1 MPALPPGTDPDQVTA
16 AARRVLLDALDVLR
30 DQHDAVVLVGAQAV
44 YLRSRDAD
52 FSTSAYTTDA
62 DLGLNPAL
70 LGDAPLL
77 EAAMTAGG
85 FSLRDPNQPGL
96 WVRNEAVGGQRIDIE
111 VDLLVP
117 GSLAQGGR
125 SARIPPHDRMVARR
139 VPGLEVAIVDN
150 DVMTVAALQ
159 AGDDRSVRVNVAG
172 VPALLVAKA
181 YKLGEREDQGGARL
195 VAKDA
200 ADVYRLIATVDPF
213 AVADRFVELVDDPL
227 AGEVAR
233 RGLAYLHRLFGGTD
247 TTGVRLAITALSQ
260 GGPDP
265 GDIGTRTAAFVGQLP
280 RPAR

>member
-1 MPALPPGTDPDQVTA
+1 MPALPPGTDPDEVTA

-70 LGDAPLL
+70 LDDAPLL

-125 SARIPPHDRMVARR
+125 SARIPPHDRMAARR

-200 ADVYRLIATVDPF
+200 ADVYRLIATADPF
-213 AVADRFVELVDDPL
+213 AVADRFDDPL

-260 GGPDP
+260 GGPDL